1 MNKNIAL
8 VLSSGGAR
16 GFAHIGAIK
25 VLEQQ
30 GYNITSV
37 AGTSMGALVGGIYAS
52 GMLPQFEEWVSSI
65 DKMEVLRLTDVT
77 LSSGGLVKGKK
88 IIEKIKEIVPD
99 RNIEDLRIPFCA
111 VATDILKGKERV
123 FTEGDLYDAIRAS
136 ISIPTVFQPFR
147 IGEDFYVDGGLVNP
161 VPINRIK
168 RHENDLLVIV
178 NVNAD
183 IPPEPKKEPEEKPDY
198 NKYIRKIRSIQAK
211 LAKEIPGGNK
221 ETFGLFNLS
230 NRSIGIMLRQIAD
243 LTLVNHQIDITVNI
257 SRSSFEI
264 YDFYKAGEIIK
275 AGENATLK
283 ALSLLSQR
291 MKVEIKNSAG

>member
-1 MNKNIAL
+1 MKKNIAL

-25 VLEQQ
+25 MLEQQ

-37 AGTSMGALVGGIYAS
+37 AGASMGAMVGGIYAS
-52 GMLPQFEEWVSSI
+52 GLLPQFEEWVTTI

-77 LSSGGLVKGKK
+77 LSSRGLVKGKK

-111 VATDILKGKERV
+111 VATDILKGTEKV

-136 ISIPTVFQPFR
+136 ISIPTIFQPFQ

-168 RHENDLLVIV
+168 RHDNDLLAIV

-183 IPPEPKKEPEEKPDY
+183 IPPEPKKEPEEKPAD

-211 LAKEIPGGNK
+211 LSTEKPGNNK
-221 ETFGLFNLS
+221 SSIGLLSLS
-230 NRSIGIMLRQIAD
+230 NRSIGIMLRQITD
-243 LTLVNHQIDITVNI
+243 LSLLNHKIDITINV
-257 SRSSFEI
+257 SRESFEI
-264 YDFYKAGEIIK
+264 YDFYKAGEIIRE
-275 AGENATLK
+275 GENATLK
-283 ALSLLSQR
+283 ALSLIRQ
-291 MKVEIKNSAG
+291 